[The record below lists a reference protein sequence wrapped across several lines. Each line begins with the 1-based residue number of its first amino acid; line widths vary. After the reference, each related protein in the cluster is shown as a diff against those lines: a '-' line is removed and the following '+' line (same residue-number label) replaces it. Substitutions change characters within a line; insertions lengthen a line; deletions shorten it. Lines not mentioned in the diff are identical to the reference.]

1 MVDLS
6 LGFPGGAASQRP
18 LHGVRVLSGS
28 EVPPNRRNCHLQ
40 IPRTLVL
47 KKYILRCKISP
58 CDLFLCPFYITP
70 SNLSSFLVFLAFWC
84 LLTVTLSFLCH
95 F

>member
-1 MVDLS
+1 MVDPS

-47 KKYILRCKISP
+47 KKYILRCK
-58 CDLFLCPFYITP
+58 
-70 SNLSSFLVFLAFWC
+70 NLRFIFMS
-84 LLTVTLSFLCH
+84 LLYHSK
-95 F
+95 